1 MSNHKRSGI
10 SSVVSAA
17 LVIVMV
23 FAVLIPA
30 LLFTQSLYS
39 LLSNEVNSRR
49 IFDVDRSSEDLAVYV
64 TQNNGVLYII
74 LSNKS
79 PIHVSVFRVWAIDVS
94 SNRPLPSGDG
104 PCINNV
110 EIGLRPGENASVNV
124 GNCVTDFTGCVKFIV
139 VTGRG
144 RLFSS
149 ETVRLVGGRF
159 GEIVFPYAL
168 TVSIIN
174 MKRGSTYSVT
184 VSPLGNG
191 EAEPKKIVY
200 KATASNENV
209 TLAFGVTAGKYRVEL
224 YENDKL
230 VPLGDQNPQIIDV
243 PDVSAV
249 VFNLKR
255 IVITPVDLIAGILAP
270 KKVKSGDQFTVF
282 ITVELPNEAQESVEI
297 TTVTGIQIVGSNG
310 STCNALSP
318 TLRPG
323 ATEIAA
329 ICMVNAGKSGITITV
344 PSDSIKGVGLDSGL
358 TYTNTNSPSQT
369 VRVVGGPPT
378 QG

>member
-1 MSNHKRSGI
+1 MSNHKRSGV

-64 TQNNGVLYII
+64 TQNNNVLYII

-104 PCINNV
+104 PCINNIV
-110 EIGLRPGENASVNV
+110 GLRPGENASVSV
-124 GNCVTDFTGCVKFIV
+124 ESCVAGFTGYVKFIA

-149 ETVRLVGGRF
+149 ETVRLVRGVF
-159 GEIVFPYAL
+159 GEIPFPYTL

-174 MKRGSTYSVT
+174 MKRGSTYSVI

-191 EAEPKKIVY
+191 KVSPNEFDH

-209 TLAFGVTAGKYRVEL
+209 TIAFGITAGRFKVEL
-224 YENDKL
+224 YKDGELVKL
-230 VPLGDQNPQIIDV
+230 DDQNPQIIDV

-249 VFNLKR
+249 IFNLNR

-270 KKVKSGDQFTVF
+270 KKVKRDNQFTVY
-282 ITVELPNEAQESVEI
+282 ITVKLPNEAQESVYI
-297 TTVTGIQIVGSNG
+297 TTVEGIRIVGSDD
-310 STCNALSP
+310 STCNASSP

-323 ATEIAA
+323 ATEIAV
-329 ICMVNAGKSGITITV
+329 ICMVNAGDSDITITV
-344 PSDSIKGVGLDSGL
+344 PSGSIKGVGLDSGL

-369 VRVVGGPPT
+369 VRVVGGPST
-378 QG
+378 KE